1 MARYLKP
8 DTDFAKRVENVMQ
21 ALLDNDVEIE
31 YAAGEFRFTDTS
43 ENAPECCKNMTLVD
57 EDKSPAFVLPIDYYR
72 LRVYE

>member
-8 DTDFAKRVENVMQ
+8 NTDFAKRVENVMQ

-43 ENAPECCKNMTLVD
+43 ENAPEYCKNMTLVD
-57 EDKSPAFVLPIDYYR
+57 EDQLPALILPIGYYR
-72 LRVYE
+72 LQVYE